1 MEFAKFTGKTL
12 DEALAAA
19 CNAKGCTKEELHY
32 EVTEEKSGF
41 LGIGKTIEIEAY
53 CPKDIEDF
61 IRDPEHIAV
70 LIDYKI
76 PSKYTESMPANLRFF
91 DFSHASTGIGW
102 AIDTVNAIGLNG
114 KVRLY
119 YDQNRFSMPHHTREM
134 LVAAGMA
141 GVDVTVTVQK
151 FDQIDEGDITWLT
164 TMCYSYIISK
174 HRPPRP
180 ATDEEVEVK
189 YREAPESNQ
198 ANNSK
203 ENYEWLKTRFQK
215 TV

>member
-1 MEFAKFTGKTL
+1 MSEFINVIAGRPGAGKTAFIL
-12 DEALAAA
+12 
-19 CNAKGCTKEELHY
+19 
-32 EVTEEKSGF
+32 
-41 LGIGKTIEIEAY
+41 
-53 CPKDIEDF
+53 KDIEDF

-134 LVAAGMA
+134 LIAAGMA

-151 FDQIDEGDITWLT
+151 FDQIDEGDIT
-164 TMCYSYIISK
+164 
-174 HRPPRP
+174 
-180 ATDEEVEVK
+180 
-189 YREAPESNQ
+189 
-198 ANNSK
+198 
-203 ENYEWLKTRFQK
+203 
-215 TV
+215 

>member
-1 MEFAKFTGKTL
+1 
-12 DEALAAA
+12 
-19 CNAKGCTKEELHY
+19 
-32 EVTEEKSGF
+32 
-41 LGIGKTIEIEAY
+41 
-53 CPKDIEDF
+53 
-61 IRDPEHIAV
+61 
-70 LIDYKI
+70 
-76 PSKYTESMPANLRFF
+76 MPANLRFF

-164 TMCYSYIISK
+164 TMCYSYIVSK

-180 ATDEEVEVK
+180 ATDEEVETK
-189 YREAPESNQ
+189 YREAQESNQ
-198 ANNSK
+198 ANTSK